1 MSPARKAPG
10 KVPAADIVPG
20 FGNVFVGLANNDLV
34 RKAGETA
41 ELRPALF
48 DLLKNIARAIVQTFG
63 QEVCEVVIH
72 DLADLE
78 CSIVWIEGN
87 VTQRSIGGPMTD
99 LGLEMIQSGRIEDV
113 LSYRM
118 HLEGKALQ
126 SSSVFLRDQKGRP
139 WGAFCINFNV
149 TPLQSIQR
157 SLDAFSRGMPN
168 SGVKE
173 QFSQDIEE
181 TLHHLIADAV
191 EKIGKPLK
199 DFTRD
204 ERLNLMRLLEQK
216 GAFLVRRAVP
226 FIAQQMDVTRYTVY
240 NYLAEIRG
248 GEFHERRV
256 AGARSTKLGKA
267 SKPPHDQE

>member
-1 MSPARKAPG
+1 MSPGRKTASAKAAAREVAPG
-10 KVPAADIVPG
+10 FD
-20 FGNVFVGLANNDLV
+20 NVFVALAKNDLV
-34 RKAGETA
+34 RKAGEA
-41 ELRPALF
+41 VELRPALF

-63 QEVCEVVIH
+63 AEVCEVVIH

-78 CSIVWIEGN
+78 RSIVWIEGN
-87 VTQRSIGGPMTD
+87 VTQRSVGGPMTD
-99 LGLEMIQSGRIEDV
+99 LGLEMIRAGRIEDV

-126 SSSVFLRDQKGRP
+126 SSSVFLRDRKGRP

-157 SLDAFSRGMPN
+157 SLDAFSRGSPTP
-168 SGVKE
+168 GVKE
-173 QFSQDIEE
+173 KFSQDIEE
-181 TLHHLIADAV
+181 TLHHLIAEVV

-199 DFTRD
+199 EFSRD
-204 ERLNLMRLLEQK
+204 ERLDLIRLLEKK

-240 NYLAEIRG
+240 NYLSEIRG
-248 GEFHERRV
+248 GEFHERRS
-256 AGARSTKLGKA
+256 GARRPQPGKA
-267 SKPPHDQE
+267 SKSSHGQE